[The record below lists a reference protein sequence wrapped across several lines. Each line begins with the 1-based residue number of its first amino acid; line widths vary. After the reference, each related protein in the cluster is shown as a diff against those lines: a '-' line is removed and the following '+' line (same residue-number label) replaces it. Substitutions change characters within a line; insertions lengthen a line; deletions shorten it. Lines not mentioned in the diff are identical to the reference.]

1 MKRYSKRKMLAS
13 AVLAIVLGGWT
24 LPSVAEADNV
34 NSLVMPKD
42 KYSIGTVIT
51 FGKQYGFEQIYNVPA
66 TWQAVCYESDGIVF
80 LAKQNWGEIW
90 RSRYTDWVGGTQE
103 QFKDNLNW
111 GERHVLAPLTEK
123 KGDYF
128 TPEELAI
135 LRFPGTYVVNF
146 PTWSQLSGITA
157 SDRKRGNDNYW
168 LQDYKPYYYEHV
180 HTYPDIHASVVDV
193 NGYMHGY
200 EVKIGP
206 GNPEPK
212 NSFYPTI
219 KIGML
224 FGYYGEKPSVYQ
236 HLFSNSETVSA
247 ASFKYTLKDE
257 AQEKNVQIKN
267 LILNNEA
274 TDALSFTFGDIAT
287 GDGQGIGGILEKDGD
302 YVAYAR
308 MYESNVGGSAKA
320 KFSDE
325 LDTGDYTLHI
335 FNEKLGPV
343 HDYAGNF
350 TDLHISL
357 DDNGKITKL
366 DNRGNVTY
374 DRLEIGKGINLTSSG
389 NSNLTVNNFFTWT
402 NNNSHAIWYSRGK
415 IVLGGE
421 FSVDDMNATN
431 IADRTLTMTKI
442 GDGFWND
449 INLSGTSNDS
459 VADMNIK
466 LNSFYIDGGKFEI
479 KGYLEAADYLQLK
492 NGAELIVDGELTAKR
507 LEVNGTFDLKDNG
520 TISEDVRV
528 LENSTWQ
535 ISSSGTTSI
544 GKSLTMKN
552 GATIEATT
560 GATLSFPDGSEHNL
574 TISGYA
580 MLWHVDIAGTFKDV
594 TMQGENSGLSRSSD
608 GTTTLKVANN
618 LVAEGNVTFSYVNVE
633 AENMQVGGSINA
645 DDLKV
650 KKILDVANGTAQG
663 GTIKTITFG
672 DATGRGTYYFD
683 LGRDQFTID
692 TSASGKVKLL
702 PKYDI
707 DMDGFSEVELFT
719 GSGDFSGLKIAD
731 ARVTDNNKNRTYL
744 LTQDT
749 TEKNKIQVQRGKHNA
764 VVSFS
769 GMGKGH
775 KLYFGNYWQE
785 DNNGD
790 NIADKNDAKEPILWT
805 VVGNNN
811 GTVSIFSDKVFGC
824 ADINQWGGYNTYNG
838 EGSYWDGEYFQYL
851 DSNRGYGQWMK
862 EAFSAPE
869 LMIMGYKF
877 YAPWKSEIM
886 AGGSF
891 GLTDEQRKAVETS
904 FLTDSLFKHG
914 THVNYGMGDF
924 YPIREWDWVDGNGV
938 ISHYNMYVQGYGT
951 KDVGIR
957 PVANLNEQDVL
968 FARNFENGTTTGNIT
983 RLKDVDGSSTLE
995 LTFDDAYL
1003 AFTKNGWVRST
1014 RDIALG
1020 NISLDGG
1027 SVSVGYSD
1035 ALYVDGNSYLSF
1047 FVGEGN
1053 QALDYFAYGRTKAE
1067 KMGSG
1072 TVAVDLGNFADS
1084 TKDTNGYALT
1094 FFNEY
1099 GNGSSFA
1106 GELNK
1111 LPGAFTVDTEKNLT
1125 YKVAVGDV
1133 NHEIKVGKNNVVE
1146 LTGTGTL
1153 GQDITGE
1160 GKVKILNNGIAAP
1173 GNSMQADFETVGDT
1187 TVMDITG
1194 DTVKCSLKGNF
1205 NLTGD
1210 KTFSGKRLQGKI
1222 TSSSTEKL
1230 KLDNDVQVNGDLQIS
1245 NLDGNSKTLDMRQN
1259 GVDQTLTIG
1268 TLKSDANW
1276 AIDVDLSDLANLKSD
1291 KIVLN
1296 GVESG
1301 AKITLTAVNITKEV
1315 ATTPSGIYT
1324 VDDAVTLGTGVAA
1337 GSVVV
1342 QDELKIYTSKAHYT
1356 VTLEGNNLKFNTEVT
1371 LTGLAGYIANE
1382 DGGSYSFLENEKL
1395 TSDIQTG
1402 VNSGTN
1408 YLKTVFMNGH
1418 ELTGGTGTVHNGIT
1432 VVDGYTLNMTNGT
1445 ISGFDTALTVA
1456 SGGTLTLGNVT
1467 FSGNT
1472 TDVNNGG
1479 TMNIHGSVT
1488 MQHLTGDGTTKIQSG
1503 AELNLGGDYSATQT
1517 FKGDGTLNFKGD
1529 ASVAVTQLGTDTD
1542 NLAVTIA
1549 ESKTLAL
1556 TGTGTL
1562 NSTISGAGKIN
1573 IANSD
1578 SITTDASNLQVA
1590 VKNNGNLKLNS
1601 ANEMTLQKDITGN
1614 GTLEF
1619 AKYTHIYGDIKQ
1631 NKIKIDENTPID
1643 VYTSL
1648 EATTGIENHGSI
1660 MIDAG
1665 ALKSD
1670 VTNDGSGTYGGV
1682 MENGAV
1688 YLYNSGT
1695 PESSTLNITIT
1706 NGKVFV
1712 MNDVTAKLTNFS
1724 NVEINIDDGTK
1735 LTVSND
1741 GTASETIGKINGNTM
1756 HTGTLVTNGNYK
1768 ANLDNVQVP
1777 LENNGTMNLSKD
1789 TSASSPITD
1798 MSYMVSIKNTGT
1810 MNIGEGITLNKNISN
1825 SGTLNIANNS
1835 KLSNNT
1841 LTNIGTVDMAEG
1853 ASFEGTAKVMGGTLK
1868 LGQGIVFSNA
1878 NIQGLTEL
1886 QLDGDG
1892 AIYNFNAVL
1901 GAEPSVD
1908 IIDAGKVTGTKIK
1921 LGTVTP
1927 TWDATLSEWEM
1938 GATKIVPY
1946 LADTTDTIAV
1956 DNTAV
1961 VFSEDNYRFT
1971 FSQAKEDNGI
1981 NNKIGYLAIIKE
1993 NGGELW
1999 QIVRNVAPAGAT
2011 SYQPGKVAS
2020 YVLTEDYTEQL
2031 NDIGGQTLT
2040 DALGTLA
2047 RPELGTPR
2055 EFTIEGNNHSFA
2067 GGDGIG
2073 TNKKG
2078 ITVSTDDIL
2087 NLSNIS
2093 EIKNW
2098 NSYVVTNNGGTV
2110 NFNNV
2115 TELSSPVINTS
2126 GTVNFNG
2133 TTEVNS
2139 TLSGNGT
2146 FNNNGLLTVAD
2157 LSNLDT
2163 SITELHNTGTV
2174 NVGNDTEQNLTI
2186 DIDGGYIGIIGKIK
2200 ADSAKLQK
2208 LVGIDIAEGKT
2219 LSINGS
2225 TALGEILIVSK
2236 GELNLGITGDHVH
2249 KALLLGG
2256 TVNFTEDYTTDIGY
2270 LWADTMNIGS
2280 GKTLKVTTVAE
2291 ENIFTSK
2298 VTGDGEGTV
2307 EFANGK
2313 VTAYNEINSK
2323 IKLDGD
2329 VDLTIAADNIR
2340 TSVEIGTNANLNL
2353 GDGTLKHDTITSNSG
2368 TVNFLGNIKVDTTG
2382 GSLSLPKATFANGSI
2397 LNLTVSLSGNAPLQV
2412 TDGINVANGARINVE
2427 GASKGGTYK
2436 VFDITG
2442 ITDPIVWL
2450 VGNIR
2455 GEDAE
2460 GHKIKGK
2467 EYVIS
2472 GGVYSVLF
2480 KNAVPQNT
2488 DIPNILANADDTPLE
2503 QWAEQ
2508 VGDAYDDIYGSDVGE
2523 KYTSEAVNTLAN
2535 LNALANVQQGTQMVN
2550 SVAADAIQSNIG
2562 TGLRPILGHRA
2573 EGIGHNSGNRGQVS
2587 GVRNVSTDV
2596 KLASPLEGKRA
2607 DKGAWS
2613 GEGVNE
2619 TAIETVEQGKSD
2631 EVMPVVVENEPQRYD
2646 KTVWANY
2653 IHSKKVI
2660 NGLKAGSLEQNS
2672 TIQFNGVTV
2681 GADLWSHR
2689 KGFGGL
2695 ALTTAEGKSNS
2706 SQPGASVKNET
2717 DYQGVSLYNR
2727 YDYKGLALLMDLTY
2741 THSKNDVSLS
2751 ALGALDV
2758 TAKPKADAYSAGLKI
2773 EKPIKIGH
2781 STQVTPYTGARFTHI
2796 HTDKYSDNRG
2806 MSYDIKDQNIF
2817 SVPVGVQLKTE
2828 YATQNGWRYGHIFEG
2843 GYVWNIGN
2851 RQSEQRLGY
2860 LGVYDSIDFDVTDR
2874 GEYFL
2879 KTALTANHKDTDFEL
2894 GYRFTRGDNTKDN
2907 KWNFNVTYNFGN
2919 VNGLPYK
2926 SVLLGKIDLLES
2938 ANKAL
2943 RAELV
2948 EKDLRIKQL
2957 EEELRNLKNK

>member
-24 LPSVAEADNV
+24 LPSVAEAVNV

-42 KYSIGTVIT
+42 KYPIGTVIT

-80 LAKQNWGEIW
+80 LAQQNWGEIW

-103 QFKDNLNW
+103 QFEDNLNW

-135 LRFPGTYVVNF
+135 LRFPNNYVVNF
-146 PTWSQLSGITA
+146 PTWSQLSGITV

-168 LQDYKPYYYEHV
+168 LWDYERYYYPHV
-180 HTYPDIHASVVDV
+180 HTYDDIHASVVDV
-193 NGYMHGY
+193 NGYMHRY

-219 KIGML
+219 RIGML
-224 FGYYGEKPSVYQ
+224 FGYYGEKPSAYQ
-236 HLFSNSETVSA
+236 HLFSNRETVST

-267 LILNNEA
+267 LTLNNEA
-274 TDALSFTFGDIAT
+274 TDGPLSFTFGDIAT

-302 YVAYAR
+302 YVAYTR
-308 MYESNVGGSAKA
+308 MYEASAGGSARA
-320 KFSDE
+320 KFSDL

-335 FNEKLGPV
+335 FNEKWGAEV
-343 HDYAGNF
+343 DYVGNF
-350 TDLHISL
+350 TDLCISL
-357 DDNGKITKL
+357 NNGKITKL
-366 DNRGNVTY
+366 ENRGNVTY
-374 DRLEIGKGINLTSSG
+374 NNLQIHKGIELTGAG
-389 NSNLTVNNFFTWT
+389 NSNLTVNSLFSLR
-402 NNNSHAIWYSRGK
+402 NNDSNEIWYSGGR
-415 IVLGGE
+415 ITLGGE
-421 FSVDDMNATN
+421 FSITGKDELNA
-431 IADRTLTMTKI
+431 ADRTLTLTKD
-442 GDGFWND
+442 GDVWND
-449 INLSGTSNDS
+449 INLSGTVNGS
-459 VADMNIK
+459 VAKMNIN
-466 LNSFYIDGGKFEI
+466 LNSLYMDGGKFEI
-479 KGYLEAADYLQLK
+479 KGYLNATDYLQLR
-492 NGAELIVDGELTAKR
+492 NGAELTVAGNLDAKR
-507 LEVNGTFDLKDNG
+507 LEVNGTFKLNG
-520 TISEDVRV
+520 NGNITEDVRV
-528 LENSTWQ
+528 LQNSKWQ
-535 ISSSGTTSI
+535 IAGGKTMNI
-544 GKSLTMKN
+544 GKSMTMQN
-552 GATIEATT
+552 GSSIGADGSTP
-560 GATLSFPDGSEHNL
+560 ATLSFSAGSEHNL
-574 TISGYA
+574 TISGSA
-580 MLWHVDIAGTFKDV
+580 ILDNVNISGIFNDV
-594 TMQGENSGLSRSSD
+594 KMQGENS
-608 GTTTLKVANN
+608 TLGKNGDILDLEVANN
-618 LVAEGNVTFSYVNVE
+618 LTAEGNVTFNKVNVT
-633 AENMQVGGSINA
+633 AANMRAVGNINAKKLKVRNNMQTGGNINA
-645 DDLKV
+645 EKLEVEKLFY
-650 KKILDVANGTAQG
+650 IANGSQQSGTI
-663 GTIKTITFG
+663 GTIKFG
-672 DATGRGTYYFD
+672 TDTGKGTYYFD
-683 LGRDQFTID
+683 LGKDKFTIN
-692 TSASGKVKLL
+692 TLASGKTKLVV
-702 PKYDI
+702 KYDLPLS
-707 DMDGFSEVELFT
+707 DGGTVDVFN
-719 GSGDFSGLKIAD
+719 GSGNFADLTMQD
-731 ARVTDNNKNRTYL
+731 ARVTDMTNKHTYL
-744 LTQDT
+744 LTQDAT
-749 TEKNKIQVQRGKHNA
+749 NKNTLNVTLAEHNA
-764 VVSFS
+764 VVNFADTV
-769 GMGKGH
+769 KGQ
-775 KLYFGNYWQE
+775 KIVFGNYWQE
-785 DNNGD
+785 DTNSDGV
-790 NIADKNDAKEPILWT
+790 ADKTDAKQAVHWSY
-805 VVGNNN
+805 GKQDN
-811 GTVSIFSDKVFGC
+811 GQQVFLSDKILTNTGHMTFEELYKITDFLKQDGVFAKDLFTASELAMLNVTDGNSLGLPSLDDVNDGGTYGWN
-824 ADINQWGGYNTYNG
+824 AD
-838 EGSYWDGEYFQYL
+838 
-851 DSNRGYGQWMK
+851 
-862 EAFSAPE
+862 A
-869 LMIMGYKF
+869 
-877 YAPWKSEIM
+877 
-886 AGGSF
+886 
-891 GLTDEQRKAVETS
+891 RKAVGTS
-904 FLTDSLFKHG
+904 FAGDSRYYALSS
-914 THVNYGMGDF
+914 THLYKYYGHPNYVN
-924 YPIREWDWVDGNGV
+924 DWIFSEDGGLGLSETVFNQ
-938 ISHYNMYVQGYGT
+938 IYS
-951 KDVGIR
+951 IR
-957 PVANLNEQDVL
+957 PTISFDIATVL
-968 FARNFENGTTTGNIT
+968 FAGNADGGKGSTAVGNIT
-983 RLKDVDGSSTLE
+983 RLKDVDSISTLE

-1003 AFTKNGWVRST
+1003 ASQKGKERVTG
-1014 RDIALG
+1014 DIALG
-1020 NISLDGG
+1020 NVTLDGG

-1072 TVAVDLGNFADS
+1072 TIAVDLGNFADS

-1099 GNGSSFA
+1099 GNGTSFA

-1125 YKVAVGDV
+1125 YRVAVGDV

-1153 GQDITGE
+1153 GQNITGE
-1160 GKVKILNNGIAAP
+1160 GKVLVNGDVTAD
-1173 GNSMQADFETVGDT
+1173 GGKMQVDFETASGKTMNISGGD
-1187 TVMDITG
+1187 
-1194 DTVKCSLKGNF
+1194 VKGSLKGNF
-1205 NLTGD
+1205 TLNGD
-1210 KTFSGKRLQGKI
+1210 TEDTTFSGKSLQGKI
-1222 TSSSTEKL
+1222 TSNNTEKL
-1230 KLDNDVQVNGDLQIS
+1230 KLSNDVQINGNLHID

-1337 GSVVV
+1337 DSVVV
-1342 QDELKIYTSKAHYT
+1342 QSGLKIYTSKAHYT
-1356 VTLEGNNLKFNTEVT
+1356 VTLDGSNLKFDTDIV
-1371 LTGLAGYIANE
+1371 LKGLSEYIVNA
-1382 DGGSYSFLENEKL
+1382 DSGSYSFLDDEDL
-1395 TSDIQTG
+1395 TSDIQT
-1402 VNSGTN
+1402 GTN
-1408 YLKTVFMNGH
+1408 YLKTVFMNEH
-1418 ELTGGTGTVHNGIT
+1418 KLTGGTGTAHNGIT
-1432 VVDGYTLNMTNGT
+1432 VADGYTLNMTNGK
-1445 ISGFDTALTVA
+1445 ISGFTTALTVNN
-1456 SGGTLTLGNVT
+1456 GGTLTLGNVT
-1467 FSGNT
+1467 FSDNT
-1472 TDVNNGG
+1472 TDVANAG

-1488 MQHLTGDGTTKIQSG
+1488 MQKLTGAGTTEIQSG
-1503 AELNLGGDYSATQT
+1503 AELNLGDATAAAPQVFEQT
-1517 FKGDGTLNFKGD
+1517 FQGDGTLNFKGHS
-1529 ASVAVTQLGTDTD
+1529 SVAADKLGTATD

-1549 ESKTLAL
+1549 ENKTLGL

-1562 NSTISGAGKIN
+1562 NNSISGAGKVN
-1573 IANSD
+1573 IASGN
-1578 SITTDASNLQVA
+1578 SITTDASNLQVD
-1590 VKNNGNLKLNS
+1590 VVNEGNLKFASDAGATGNLAKN
-1601 ANEMTLQKDITGN
+1601 ITGG

-1619 AKYTHIYGDIKQ
+1619 AQHARVYGAVEQSTITVDA
-1631 NKIKIDENTPID
+1631 NKAVD
-1643 VYTSL
+1643 VYGTL
-1648 EATTGIENHGSI
+1648 TAATITNQGSI

-1665 ALKSD
+1665 NIQGNITNVSGSTYVVSD
-1670 VTNDGSGTYGGV
+1670 VT

-1712 MNDVTAKLTNFS
+1712 MNDVKAKLTNFS

-1741 GTASETIGKINGNTM
+1741 GTTPETIGTINGNTM
-1756 HTGTLVTNGNYK
+1756 HTGTLVTNGNYT

-1777 LENNGTMNLSKD
+1777 LENNGTMNLSAG
-1789 TSASSPITD
+1789 TTVTD
-1798 MSYMVSIKNTGT
+1798 MSKMT
-1810 MNIGEGITLNKNISN
+1810 
-1825 SGTLNIANNS
+1825 NIANS
-1835 KLSNNT
+1835 GDLTVGTGIYVTGVITNT
-1841 LTNIGTVDMAEG
+1841 KNVTMTSG
-1853 ASFEGTAKVMGGTLK
+1853 ASFGNGGKVVGGTLK

-1892 AIYNFNAVL
+1892 AKYNFNAVL

-1908 IIDAGKVTGTKIK
+1908 IIDAGKVTGTTLK

-1938 GATKIVPY
+1938 GETKIAQY
-1946 LADTTDTIAV
+1946 AKSTDNIVAV
-1956 DNTAV
+1956 GNTAV

-1971 FSQAKEDNGI
+1971 FSQAKDDNGI

-1999 QIVRNVAPAGAT
+1999 QIVRNT
-2011 SYQPGKVAS
+2011 SPDGTYQPGKVAS
-2020 YVLTEDYTEQL
+2020 YVLTGDYTEQL
-2031 NDIGGQTLT
+2031 EGDTSSTNALGLLTRT
-2040 DALGTLA
+2040 DAN
-2047 RPELGTPR
+2047 PR
-2055 EFTIEGNNHSFA
+2055 EFTIEGNGHSFA
-2067 GGDGIG
+2067 GRDGTGID
-2073 TNKKG
+2073 KKG
-2078 ITVSTDDIL
+2078 ITVSDGDIL

-2093 EIKNW
+2093 DIKNW
-2098 NSYVVTNNGGTV
+2098 DEYVVNN
-2110 NFNNV
+2110 
-2115 TELSSPVINTS
+2115 S
-2126 GTVNFNG
+2126 GTLNFNG
-2133 TTEVNS
+2133 INVLNS
-2139 TLSGNGT
+2139 KITGDGT
-2146 FNNNGLLTVAD
+2146 FKNSGSLTVAN
-2157 LSNLDT
+2157 LSNLD
-2163 SITELHNTGTV
+2163 ITTTLKNTGVV
-2174 NVGNDTEQNLTI
+2174 NIGNDTAQNLTI
-2186 DIDGGYIGIIGKIK
+2186 DIDGGYIGIIGEIN
-2200 ADSAKLQK
+2200 ADSSKLQK

-2236 GELNLGITGDHVH
+2236 GELNLGITGDPEH

-2329 VDLTIAADNIR
+2329 VDLTIAADNIKK
-2340 TSVEIGTNANLNL
+2340 SVEIGTNANLNL
-2353 GDGTLKHDTITSNSG
+2353 GDGTLTPDKIPAASNNG
-2368 TVNFLGNIKVDTTG
+2368 TVNFLGNIKLDTSG
-2382 GSLSLPKATFANGSI
+2382 GNSFEIPKATFPNGSM
-2397 LNLTVSLSGNAPLQV
+2397 LNLTVVTTGNAPLKV
-2412 TDGINVANGARINVE
+2412 TGEINVANGARINVE

-2436 VFDITG
+2436 VFDIAG

-2503 QWAEQ
+2503 QWVEQ
-2508 VGDAYDDIYGSDVGE
+2508 VSDTYDSIYGSDVGE

-2562 TGLRPILGHRA
+2562 TGSRAILGRRA
-2573 EGIGHNSGNRGQVS
+2573 EGVGRNSGNRGQGS
-2587 GVRNVSTDV
+2587 GVRNVSAND
-2596 KLASPLEGKRA
+2596 KDRA
-2607 DKGAWS
+2607 
-2613 GEGVNE
+2613 
-2619 TAIETVEQGKSD
+2619 AIETVEQGKSD
-2631 EVMPVVVENEPQRYD
+2631 EVMPVVVENEERKYD

-2706 SQPGASVKNET
+2706 SQTGASVKNET

-2741 THSKNDVSLS
+2741 IHSKNDVSLS
-2751 ALGALDV
+2751 APGALDV

-2806 MSYDIKDQNIF
+2806 MSYDIKDQNIV

-2828 YATQNGWRYGHIFEG
+2828 YTTNSDWKFGHIFEG

-2860 LGVYDSIDFDVTDR
+2860 QGVYDSIDFDVTDR

-2919 VNGLPYK
+2919 ANGMPYK

-2943 RAELV
+2943 RAENV
-2948 EKDLRIKQL
+2948 AFSRQVKDLQAENER
-2957 EEELRNLKNK
+2957 LRALLASK